1 MVVAAPVSFS
11 GNNALALD
19 SWVLAN
25 QASLQA
31 SLNAPPSVNPD
42 TEPPL
47 WRGQASENE
56 ASPPRSTQKVI
67 PFDQIPRPGLRV
79 PPAAQFRSQPSS
91 QPQQPASQVQP
102 PASQPQMATPQLAPP
117 QVTPPA
123 VRPAP
128 PQQRRKSQGA
138 ASGQASLD
146 FTATTAPQPKT
157 LTNGVPASNY
167 CQRPVATVAHRF
179 FAAVIDTAMILLGF
193 FLFVAGAQLA
203 GMAVGA
209 PEILGSGTPFLIM
222 LGSFLFA
229 VTAFY
234 GVIWM
239 FAGRETAGMRV
250 AGLEL
255 ITFDN
260 SPLDPTTRL
269 IRIATTWL
277 SIGSA
282 GLGVIWAIADEE
294 KLTWQDHIS
303 KSFPT
308 SREGNN
314 PLVKQH
320 HP

>member
-1 MVVAAPVSFS
+1 MVVSAPASFS

-19 SWVLAN
+19 AWALAN
-25 QASLQA
+25 QAAMQP
-31 SLNAPPSVNPD
+31 SLND
-42 TEPPL
+42 THLMNQDAELPL
-47 WRGQASENE
+47 LRGQSPGNE
-56 ASPPRSTQKVI
+56 LSQTPPVQATPTQKVI
-67 PFDQIPRPGLRV
+67 PFDQIPRPGVRV
-79 PPAAQFRSQPSS
+79 PPAAQLP
-91 QPQQPASQVQP
+91 PQPAPPRQP
-102 PASQPQMATPQLAPP
+102 PALPQYSVPQYAAPP

-123 VRPAP
+123 ARPAP
-128 PQQRRKSQGA
+128 PQQRRKAQGA
-138 ASGQASLD
+138 SSEQTTLD
-146 FTATTAPQPKT
+146 FTTTSAPQPRT

-179 FAAVIDTAMILLGF
+179 FAAVMDTAMILIGF
-193 FLFVAGAQLA
+193 FLFVAGTQLA
-203 GMAVGA
+203 GMAGGA
-209 PEILGSGTPFLIM
+209 PEILGSGRPFLM
-222 LGSFLFA
+222 MMGSFLFV

-239 FAGRETAGMRV
+239 FAGRETAGMRM

-260 SPLDPTTRL
+260 SPLDPVTRL
-269 IRIATTWL
+269 IRVATTWL

-308 SREGNN
+308 FREGNDT
-314 PLVKQH
+314 LVKQH
-320 HP
+320 RH

>member
-25 QASLQA
+25 QASLQV
-31 SLNAPPSVNPD
+31 SLTDTSPANQD
-42 TEPPL
+42 TELPL
-47 WRGQASENE
+47 LRGQAGGYELPQ
-56 ASPPRSTQKVI
+56 APPMPKVI
-67 PFDQIPRPGLRV
+67 PFDQIPRPGMRV
-79 PPAAQFRSQPSS
+79 PPAAPSLRPQP
-91 QPQQPASQVQP
+91 
-102 PASQPQMATPQLAPP
+102 QPQMAPP
-117 QVTPPA
+117 PVTPPA
-123 VRPAP
+123 ARPAP
-128 PQQRRKSQGA
+128 SQQRRKSQGT

-146 FTATTAPQPKT
+146 FTPTAAPRPRT

-179 FAAVIDTAMILLGF
+179 FAAVIDTATILLGF
-193 FLFVAGAQLA
+193 FFFVAGAQLT

-209 PEILGSGTPFLIM
+209 PEILGSGKPFLIM

-229 VTAFY
+229 VTVFY

-269 IRIATTWL
+269 IRVATTWL

-308 SREGNN
+308 FREGNN
-314 PLVKQH
+314 PLVKQN

>member
-1 MVVAAPVSFS
+1 MVVAAPASFS

-31 SLNAPPSVNPD
+31 SLDAPPSVNPD

-79 PPAAQFRSQPSS
+79 PPAAQFRSQQSS
-91 QPQQPASQVQP
+91 QPQAPASQVQA
-102 PASQPQMATPQLAPP
+102 PASQPLMATPQLAPP

-123 VRPAP
+123 ARPAP

-146 FTATTAPQPKT
+146 FTATTAPHPKT

-222 LGSFLFA
+222 LGSFLFG

-308 SREGNN
+308 FREGDNT
-314 PLVKQH
+314 LVKQH
-320 HP
+320 R